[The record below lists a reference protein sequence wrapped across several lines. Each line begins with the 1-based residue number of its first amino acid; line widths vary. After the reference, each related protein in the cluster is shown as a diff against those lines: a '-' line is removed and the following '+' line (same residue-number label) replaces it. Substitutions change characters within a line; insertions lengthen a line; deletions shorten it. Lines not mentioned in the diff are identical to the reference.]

1 MEGIK
6 SIARKIAESSYLS
19 RWVVL
24 GIDSVLSVFSS
35 MMVYLLLSY
44 FITISIA
51 PLVYVNLAVISLIV
65 SVSIFL
71 LCGTY
76 RGIMRHTTMHE
87 ILRLFVALS
96 IKDIIMF
103 IVLLSLGKYIGIGET
118 APIKLFMIQLLDLV
132 ISLSALIL
140 LRVVLIY
147 VYTLFMAAISNVSK
161 RVLIYGDD
169 ERALSLA
176 TYLSN
181 KAYAEYRIVGFV
193 VVEDSIKK
201 LKISGLPVFTVGS
214 YEYFRNVIGK
224 KGVNTIIFPDQ
235 KQALEERD
243 RLISFCIKEH
253 VKVML
258 LPQMTE
264 VENSKKM
271 FSTQVREIR
280 IEDLLGRE
288 EIFVNMEEISSFL
301 NNKIVMVTGA
311 AGSIGS
317 ELCRLIS
324 SFGIKQLLLVDNAET
339 PLHNVQLELTDKEN
353 EKGNGLDYVAE
364 KYKFLL
370 ADVRNRVRVNAIFD
384 KYQPQIVFHAA
395 AYKHVPM
402 MENNPTEAINVNVV
416 GTKVVADAALRIGVE
431 KMIMVSTDKAV
442 NPTNVMGASKRIAE
456 IYVQSLSKA
465 VIAGKVEGHTKFV
478 TTRFGNVLGSNGS
491 VIPRFREQI
500 MAGGPVTVTHK
511 DIIRYFMTIPEACR
525 LVLEAATMGDGYE
538 IFVFDM
544 GTPVRIAD
552 LARNMIALSGYEPDV
567 DIKIKY
573 TGLRPGEKLYE
584 ELLNE
589 KELTIETDHKK
600 ISIAKVRNYE
610 YFDVLEKVL
619 ELKAIAK
626 ASKFYEAV
634 KMMKEIVPE
643 FKSQN
648 SVYSE
653 IDKLNEKSQ
662 D

>member
-1 MEGIK
+1 MQ
-6 SIARKIAESSYLS
+6 SFTNFARKIAESSYLS

-24 GIDSVLSVFSS
+24 GIDSLLSVMSS

-44 FITISIA
+44 FVTIPVATKVFVTLALLS
-51 PLVYVNLAVISLIV
+51 LAV
-65 SVSIFL
+65 SVLIFL
-71 LCGTY
+71 VCGTY

-87 ILRLFVALS
+87 VFRLFVALTL
-96 IKDIIMF
+96 KDVILY
-103 IVLLSLGKYIGIGET
+103 IVLLSFGTRIGISSLS
-118 APIKLFMIQLLDLV
+118 PIKLFMIQVLDLV
-132 ISLSALIL
+132 ISLFALVL

-147 VYTLFMAAISNVSK
+147 VYTMFMAAISTVSK

-176 TYLSN
+176 NYLSN
-181 KAYAEYRIVGFV
+181 KAFAEYRIVGYIIMSNSFQ
-193 VVEDSIKK
+193 K
-201 LKISGLPVFTVGS
+201 LKITGLPVFTVGS
-214 YEYFRNVIGK
+214 YDFFKNVIEK

-235 KQALEERD
+235 KQALEEKD
-243 RLISFCIKEH
+243 RLIDYCMKER

-258 LPQMTE
+258 LPQITE
-264 VENSKKM
+264 VENKNKM
-271 FSTQVREIR
+271 FSIQVRDIR

-288 EIFVNMEEISSFL
+288 EILVNMDVISSFL
-301 NNKIVMVTGA
+301 NDKIVMVTGA

-339 PLHNVQLELTDKEN
+339 PLHNIQLELTDKEN
-353 EKGNGLDYVAE
+353 ERGNNAEYVAQ
-364 KYKFLL
+364 KYRFLL

-465 VIAGKVEGHTKFV
+465 VIAGKVEGKTKFI

-525 LVLEAATMGDGYE
+525 LVLEAATMGEGYE

-544 GTPVRIAD
+544 GTPVKIAD

-589 KELTIETDHKK
+589 KELTIETEHKK
-600 ISIAKVRNYE
+600 ISIAKVRSYE
-610 YFDVLEKVL
+610 YADVLERIL

-626 ASKFYEAV
+626 ASRFYDAV
-634 KMMKEIVPE
+634 VKMKEIVPE

-653 IDKLNEKSQ
+653 IDKHNEGN
-662 D
+662 